1 MFTSKGKAQGISE
14 EWKDFRKFFNDV
26 NKAYEK
32 GKVLRR
38 KDTSKPFSVNN
49 FMWVTKEE
57 YNLSYIHKNSVR
69 LFYEGELLTLKEI
82 SIKYNVG
89 YSALRNRY
97 QKRKEGTSIKEIIF
111 GKQSKRNGK
120 PPKNATINNIRLK
133 VSKMI
138 SSYRCKDR
146 KSSLELC
153 DIDIDWMIEN
163 IISKPCIY
171 CGDTNNVGCDRID
184 NNKGHL
190 KENVVPCCVDCNVA
204 RSNHFSFEEMKILG
218 QTIKQIKEAR
228 KAKDD
233 IYISIK

>member
-1 MFTSKGKAQGISE
+1 
-14 EWKDFRKFFNDV
+14 
-26 NKAYEK
+26 
-32 GKVLRR
+32 
-38 KDTSKPFSVNN
+38 
-49 FMWVTKEE
+49 
-57 YNLSYIHKNSVR
+57 
-69 LFYEGELLTLKEI
+69 
-82 SIKYNVG
+82 
-89 YSALRNRY
+89 
-97 QKRKEGTSIKEIIF
+97 
-111 GKQSKRNGK
+111 
-120 PPKNATINNIRLK
+120 
-133 VSKMI
+133 MI